1 MSRQIAGNRKIFQD
15 SKVTN
20 PSQIKRQS
28 HYHTK
33 MSKARTVKDKD
44 FQEITQSTAVPAL
57 FFTGSPPLKTLSPGL
72 PGHYIVEKCRKA
84 AVWRPWVM
92 QQSFTTVMQLGN
104 GGIIRVP
111 PARFRDVVP
120 FGMVEPHQLIRF

>member
-44 FQEITQSTAVPAL
+44 FQEITQSMAMPAIIG
-57 FFTGSPPLKTLSPGL
+57 FPLSLYVLCRSKL
-72 PGHYIVEKCRKA
+72 PSRI
-84 AVWRPWVM
+84 
-92 QQSFTTVMQLGN
+92 
-104 GGIIRVP
+104 
-111 PARFRDVVP
+111 ARALLVSRFGDV
-120 FGMVEPHQLIRF
+120 LD